1 MNNRI
6 AFWATKTSTLKK
18 QRGVAAVVVT
28 IGMIALLAVTGLA
41 LDSGHLLMNKTR
53 IQNAVDAAALTAAR
67 TLQTT
72 NGDMTQARNNADT
85 TFNSNLSGELSGQNP
100 AITVT
105 FSENLNPGS
114 FTSSVTDPKFV
125 KVATSSIPLQS
136 FLVRLVGFDSKEVAG
151 IAVAGFAQGANIC
164 NLIPVVVCSGSY
176 TGSDS
181 IYGYKK
187 YDPSTYSADDVITLK
202 VGSGDGP
209 DTDVGTGSFHLLNL
223 PGLQGAD
230 DIRYA
235 FAGSPSCA
243 TKSQPFQINVAPGNK
258 VGPTVQGINTRFGLY
273 SGPLNGDQHLYP
285 PDQANDNN
293 GPHCD
298 GGGSDACPDPV
309 SYFDFYANNAISST
323 SPQYQRRIVGVPI
336 ANCSVAAHGSNTP
349 DSMQTPV
356 GFGCFLLTEP
366 ASQQGGAG
374 NNSDGSGSFKGF
386 FIEDCTPP
394 GSGVTTSSGA
404 EIIVLYKNPD
414 GGDS

>member
-1 MNNRI
+1 MNSRI
-6 AFWATKTSTLKK
+6 AFWASRTASPRQ
-18 QRGVAAVVVT
+18 QRGITAIIVT

-67 TLQTT
+67 SLQTT
-72 NGDMTQARNNADT
+72 NGNMVEARSNAET
-85 TFNSNLSGELSGQNP
+85 TFNSNLSGELAGQSP
-100 AITVT
+100 TITVS

-114 FTSSVTDPKFV
+114 FSSSVTDPKFV

-164 NLIPVVVCSGSY
+164 NLIPVVVCSGNY
-176 TGSDS
+176 AGSDS

-187 YDPSTYSADDVITLK
+187 YSPSTYSDDDIITLK

-209 DTDVGTGSFHLLNL
+209 DTDIGTGNFHLLNL

-235 FAGSPSCA
+235 FAGNPSCA

-273 SGPLNGDQHLYP
+273 SGPLHSDQALYP
-285 PDQANDNN
+285 PDQANDSS
-293 GPHCD
+293 GPNC
-298 GGGSDACPDPV
+298 GSGGSTACPDPI

-323 SPQYQRRIVGVPI
+323 NPQYQRRIVGVPI
-336 ANCSVAAHGSNTP
+336 ANCTVAASGSNTP
-349 DSMQTPV
+349 DTMQTPV

-374 NNSDGSGSFKGF
+374 NNTDGSGSFKGL